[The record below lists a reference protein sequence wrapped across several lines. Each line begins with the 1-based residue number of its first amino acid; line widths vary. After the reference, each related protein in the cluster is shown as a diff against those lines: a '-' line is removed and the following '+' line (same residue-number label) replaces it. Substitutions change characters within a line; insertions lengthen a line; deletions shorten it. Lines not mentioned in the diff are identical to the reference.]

1 MTEAF
6 DPVTKLVPVTV
17 SVKAALPARML
28 AGESC
33 VIVGGGGGETLI
45 VKRTMLE
52 SSVVP
57 EA

>member
-6 DPVTKLVPVTV
+6 DPVTKFVPVTV
-17 SVKAALPARML
+17 RVKAALPAAML
-28 AGESC
+28 EGESC
-33 VIVGGGGGETLI
+33 VIVGGGGGEALI
-45 VKRTMLE
+45 VKSTTLE